1 MKKSLLPLFLFT
13 VSAISAQVGIN
24 TSNPQN
30 TFHIDAG
37 RDNPSNGTPSTS
49 QQNND
54 VIVTSTGAVG
64 IGTISPTTKVDIAG
78 NLRIGN
84 TSGSAGSSNVSS
96 LVRDNTTGEVKVS
109 TSSTGNT
116 FPINYITY
124 TLSNVN
130 GDYIS
135 NYDTQINDTE
145 YTVAVIG
152 SSFSSPLAVN
162 TNQYYPLNVFAFKQG
177 NTWRLTADYRG
188 GSTVSGN
195 GDWVLYCIIIN
206 NSLIKTLNSVSQNL
220 GGQSTASAT
229 SSPAGL

>member
-1 MKKSLLPLFLFT
+1 MKRILLPLLLI
-13 VSAISAQVGIN
+13 ISGSIDAQVGIN

-37 RDNPSNGTPSTS
+37 NDNPSNGAPSAA

-54 VIVTSTGAVG
+54 VIVTSTGALG

-84 TSGSAGSSNVSS
+84 ASGSAGSSNVST
-96 LVRDNTTGEVKVS
+96 LVRDNSTGEVKIS

-124 TLSNVN
+124 TISNVN
-130 GDYIS
+130 GDFIS
-135 NYDTQINDTE
+135 NYDTLINNTE

-152 SSFSSPLAVN
+152 SSFSLPLAVN

-195 GDWVLYCIIIN
+195 GDWVLYCIVIN
-206 NSLIKTLNSVSQNL
+206 NSLVKTLNSVNQNL
-220 GGQSTASAT
+220 GGQSTGAAAA
-229 SSPAGL
+229 PPGGL